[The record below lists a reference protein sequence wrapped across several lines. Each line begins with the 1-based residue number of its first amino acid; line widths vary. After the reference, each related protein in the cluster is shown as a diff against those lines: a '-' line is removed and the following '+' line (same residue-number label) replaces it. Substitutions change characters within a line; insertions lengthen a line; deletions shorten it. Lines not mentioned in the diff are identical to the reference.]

1 MVDLLG
7 GNHKRLFSL
16 KKMERDKKKNELLNF
31 IREYRFV
38 REEELMFHI
47 RASMEEVQST
57 CQKVEL
63 SEKIKVSLSELLP
76 LSVKERHRL
85 LNYTNSF
92 LPLWMRVLQCSIEVS
107 IMMGGFLLVSHLMK
121 RR

>member
-1 MVDLLG
+1 
-7 GNHKRLFSL
+7 
-16 KKMERDKKKNELLNF
+16 MERDEKKNELLNF

-47 RASMEEVQST
+47 RAIMEKVHST

-63 SEKIKVSLSELLP
+63 SEKIKVLLSELS
-76 LSVKERHRL
+76 LSVKEQQRL

-92 LPLWMRVLQCSIEVS
+92 LPLWTRILQCSVEVS
-107 IMMGGFLLVSHLMK
+107 MMMGGFLLVSNLMK
-121 RR
+121 QR

>member
-1 MVDLLG
+1 
-7 GNHKRLFSL
+7 
-16 KKMERDKKKNELLNF
+16 MEQDKKKNELLNF

-47 RASMEEVQST
+47 RRSMEEVQSM

-63 SEKIKVSLSELLP
+63 SKKIKVLLSELP

-85 LNYTNSF
+85 LNYTKSF
-92 LPLWMRVLQCSIEVS
+92 LPL
-107 IMMGGFLLVSHLMK
+107 
-121 RR
+121 

>member
-1 MVDLLG
+1 
-7 GNHKRLFSL
+7 
-16 KKMERDKKKNELLNF
+16 
-31 IREYRFV
+31 
-38 REEELMFHI
+38 MFHI
-47 RASMEEVQST
+47 HASMEEVEST

-63 SEKIKVSLSELLP
+63 SEKIKVLLSELP

-85 LNYTNSF
+85 LNCTNTF
-92 LPLWMRVLQCSIEVS
+92 LPLWMRVLQCNMEVS

>member
-1 MVDLLG
+1 M
-7 GNHKRLFSL
+7 
-16 KKMERDKKKNELLNF
+16 
-31 IREYRFV
+31 

-47 RASMEEVQST
+47 CASMEEVHST

-63 SEKIKVSLSELLP
+63 SEKIKVLLSELP

-92 LPLWMRVLQCSIEVS
+92 LPLGMRVLQCSIEVS
-107 IMMGGFLLVSHLMK
+107 LMVGGFLLMTHLMK
-121 RR
+121 GR

>member
-1 MVDLLG
+1 MVDLLK
-7 GNHKRLFSL
+7 GNHKRLFSP

-47 RASMEEVQST
+47 RKGMEEVRST

-63 SEKIKVSLSELLP
+63 SEKIKVLLSELP
-76 LSVKERHRL
+76 LSVISG
-85 LNYTNSF
+85 TT
-92 LPLWMRVLQCSIEVS
+92 
-107 IMMGGFLLVSHLMK
+107 
-121 RR
+121 